1 MLYRSSSL
9 PDCFRI
15 FKSHEDIVFG
25 RGGGVAEIFSLGEVA
40 GYGGGKSTAG
50 AVRRSSFEPCSLKE
64 FDLASGV
71 GAEHVCGLGKM
82 SAGDNYI
89 LSAHLMQPNRR
100 CRHFFGGGHGKA
112 GQHGGLVDVGSNH
125 VGERQKS

>member
-15 FKSHEDIVFG
+15 FKSHENIVFG
-25 RGGGVAEIFSLGEVA
+25 GGCGVAEIFSLCEVA
-40 GYGGGKSTAG
+40 GYGGGKSTAS
-50 AVRRSSFEPCSLKE
+50 AVRRSSFEPYSLKE

-71 GAEHVCGLGKM
+71 GAEHVFGLGKM

-89 LSAHLMQPNRR
+89 LIAHLMKPNRR
-100 CRHFFGGGHGKA
+100 RRHFFGGGSGRA
-112 GQHGGLVDVGSNH
+112 G
-125 VGERQKS
+125 

>member
-15 FKSHEDIVFG
+15 FKSHENIVFG
-25 RGGGVAEIFSLGEVA
+25 GGCGVAEIFPLCEVA

-50 AVRRSSFEPCSLKE
+50 AVRRSSLEPCSLKE
-64 FDLASGV
+64 FALASGV

-82 SAGDNYI
+82 SAVDNYI
-89 LSAHLMQPNRR
+89 LSAHLMQPHRR
-100 CRHFFGGGHGKA
+100 SPHFFGGRA
-112 GQHGGLVDVGSNH
+112 GRIAH
-125 VGERQKS
+125 